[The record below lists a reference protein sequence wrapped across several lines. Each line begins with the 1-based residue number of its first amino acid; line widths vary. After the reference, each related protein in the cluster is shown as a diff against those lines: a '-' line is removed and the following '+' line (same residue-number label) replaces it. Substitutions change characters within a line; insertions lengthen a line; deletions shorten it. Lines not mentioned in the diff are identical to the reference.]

1 MARIC
6 VSQLHLDIERPQV
19 NLDLAHEA
27 IAMASQSNA
36 QLVVLP
42 ELVNSGY
49 MFNNLDEVRERAT
62 TLDGAVIQGWVEL
75 AKDLRIIIVAGLALH
90 VENKFLNASVVVD
103 ESGLRGW
110 YAKAHLFGDEPKF
123 FQPGNSTPL
132 ILDTSIGRIATMV
145 CYDIE
150 FPEWSRLA
158 MLKGAQLI
166 ALPTNWPKLGDVLNS
181 PPLEVVKSQANASM
195 NKVVV
200 AAADRVGVE
209 RGQEWFGASHIT
221 DFDGNLKVI
230 AKPDFTGP
238 IQNLIAEV
246 ELPTDT
252 RIAISNDVKR
262 DRRPELY
269 EGLGQ

>member
-1 MARIC
+1 
-6 VSQLHLDIERPQV
+6 
-19 NLDLAHEA
+19 
-27 IAMASQSNA
+27 MASQSNA

-75 AKDLRIIIVAGLALH
+75 AKDLRIIIVAGLALY
-90 VENKFLNASVVVD
+90 VENKFLNASVVLD

-132 ILDTSIGRIATMV
+132 IVDTSIGRIATMV

-200 AAADRVGVE
+200 AAADRVGV
-209 RGQEWFGASHIT
+209 
-221 DFDGNLKVI
+221 
-230 AKPDFTGP
+230 
-238 IQNLIAEV
+238 
-246 ELPTDT
+246 
-252 RIAISNDVKR
+252 
-262 DRRPELY
+262 
-269 EGLGQ
+269 